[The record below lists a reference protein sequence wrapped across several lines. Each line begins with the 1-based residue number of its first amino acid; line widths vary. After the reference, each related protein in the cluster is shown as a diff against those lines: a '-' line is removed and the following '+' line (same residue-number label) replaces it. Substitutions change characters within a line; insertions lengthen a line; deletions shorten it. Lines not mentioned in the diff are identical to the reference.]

1 MLDTISNARAGMQA
15 AAQSFELAA
24 SKTVRA
30 NANVVDQVTR
40 TSQTAPARKDPLV
53 KSVVQ
58 MTKAETNYSANA
70 RVMKAADDLM
80 GTTLDMLA

>member
-1 MLDTISNARAGMQA
+1 MLDTISTARAGLQA
-15 AAQSFELAA
+15 AAQSFEQAA

-30 NANVVDQVTR
+30 NANAVDQVTR
-40 TSQTAPARKDPLV
+40 TSQTGPVRKDPLV

-70 RVMKAADDLM
+70 KVMETAEDLM